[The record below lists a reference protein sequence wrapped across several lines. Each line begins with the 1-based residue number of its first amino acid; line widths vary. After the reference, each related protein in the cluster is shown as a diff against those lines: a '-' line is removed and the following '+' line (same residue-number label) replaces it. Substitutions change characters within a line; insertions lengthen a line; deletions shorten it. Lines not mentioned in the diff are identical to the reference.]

1 MPEREDLSGF
11 LYLHVSCPL
20 HVYNNYFFEYVI
32 KSTYLYSVLYRT
44 VEESARENE
53 GLLLEF

>member
-11 LYLHVSCPL
+11 LYLHVSCPCTFIITIYIPYCTAQL
-20 HVYNNYFFEYVI
+20 RKVQG
-32 KSTYLYSVLYRT
+32 
-44 VEESARENE
+44 ENE

>member
-11 LYLHVSCPL
+11 LYLHVSCPCTFIITISYCTAQL
-20 HVYNNYFFEYVI
+20 RKVQG
-32 KSTYLYSVLYRT
+32 
-44 VEESARENE
+44 ENE